1 MAPSK
6 PLVRWTAGPPRSKFD
21 DAILRSSILN
31 FKCLYGDR
39 FDQVLCVN
47 GRDGLDLGSLG
58 FDIVRQF
65 PVEGSPKPWG
75 VAWKLYPPRLRPNA
89 HEIFIDHDVVLLD
102 KLPQIE
108 EFLSS
113 EEAFLYSQSFWPDG
127 LYGSFRDQVPDGFG
141 LNSGLFGLPPGFSF
155 DLSMVD
161 EWKED
166 LDEQGFVASQMCRQS
181 NLIRVGPEDLW
192 ICADDRMPRDVKG
205 YHFCRSNRDEAW
217 ARFLSSALI

>member
-47 GRDGLDLGSLG
+47 GRDGSDLRSLG
-58 FDIVRQF
+58 IEIVRQGPF
-65 PVEGSPKPWG
+65 AGAPDPWG
-75 VAWKLYPPRLRPNA
+75 VAWKLYPPRLRPEA

-108 EFLSS
+108 EFMSS

-127 LYGSFRDQVPDGFG
+127 LYGSLRSQVPDGFG

-155 DLSMVD
+155 DLSIVD
-161 EWKED
+161 EWKDD
-166 LDEQGFVASQMCRQS
+166 LDEQGFVASQIARQKR
-181 NLIRVGPEDLW
+181 LVRVGLEDLW
-192 ICADDRMPRDVKG
+192 ICADDRMPREVKG

-217 ARFLSSALI
+217 VRFLSSALI